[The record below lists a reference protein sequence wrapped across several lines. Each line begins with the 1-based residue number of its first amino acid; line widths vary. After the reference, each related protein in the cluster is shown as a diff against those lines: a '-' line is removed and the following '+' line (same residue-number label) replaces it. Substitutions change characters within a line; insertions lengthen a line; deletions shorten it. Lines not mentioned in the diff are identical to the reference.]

1 MTIYYLVWFFSFQ
14 SFESMAAAAVRW
26 TIVERC
32 KRSDRA
38 NLCQFDSW
46 LTDLFGK
53 WWNVNWKCVQVFFSV
68 VTSQTH
74 HQFQLWHIWCH
85 QSLLQLRSF
94 GIYSKWMG
102 TAHKH
107 TVKRRK
113 GLMKDIPINVYSD
126 AAAAVAAAN
135 TIQTKSNRASGNR
148 ILVYIIY
155 LVLIPSN

>member
-1 MTIYYLVWFFSFQ
+1 
-14 SFESMAAAAVRW
+14 
-26 TIVERC
+26 
-32 KRSDRA
+32 
-38 NLCQFDSW
+38 
-46 LTDLFGK
+46 
-53 WWNVNWKCVQVFFSV
+53 
-68 VTSQTH
+68 
-74 HQFQLWHIWCH
+74 
-85 QSLLQLRSF
+85 
-94 GIYSKWMG
+94 MG

-126 AAAAVAAAN
+126 AAAAAVAAAN